1 MRRDFFLGGI
11 MIKVTFPDGSAREY
25 EKGVQL
31 YEIARS
37 ISEGLARNVLG
48 AVVNGE
54 TRGLQETLTENA
66 SVRFVRFEDPEGKA
80 IFWHTSA
87 HIMALAVQRL
97 YPDVRFAI
105 GPAIDDGFYYDFDTE
120 HRFSPEDLERIEE
133 EMKKIVAEGHLLE
146 RFEMSREE
154 ALDRFR
160 PMGEVYKVDLIE
172 SLPEDEVISFYQLG
186 EFIDLCRGPHLKDIS
201 KVKAIKLLSIAG
213 AYWRGDEKNKM
224 LQRIY
229 GTTYEKKKDL
239 EAHLHFLEEA
249 KKRDHRKIGRE
260 MDLFSMHE
268 EGPGFPFF
276 HSKGMMIRNEL
287 ESFWREKHKAA
298 GYDEIR
304 TPMIL
309 NESLWHRSGHWDHY
323 KENMYFTKIDDE
335 EYAIKPMNCPGSILI
350 YKNRMYSYRDFPMRW
365 AELGLV
371 HRHELSGALHG
382 LMRVRAF
389 TQDDAHLFMT
399 AGMIKE
405 EIKGVIRLCD
415 DIYGTF
421 GFNYHM
427 ELSTRPENSMG
438 EREQWDFAELQ
449 LKEAL
454 GEMGREYILNEGD
467 GAFYGPKIDFHLAD
481 AIGRTWQCGTIQ
493 LDFQMPERF
502 DMTYI
507 NEQGEK
513 ARPVMVHRTILGSLE
528 RFMGILIEEFAGK
541 FPLWIAPEQV
551 RVIPVSDRH
560 HAFSQK
566 VADQLLEAGFRVR
579 HDQRSEKVGYKIR
592 QAQMEKVP
600 YMLVIGDKEMDEGVF
615 AVRHFSVDEKGKNK
629 QFEMGL
635 PELIDKLREE
645 VSSRA
650 IQA

>member
-1 MRRDFFLGGI
+1 
-11 MIKVTFPDGSAREY
+11 
-25 EKGVQL
+25 
-31 YEIARS
+31 
-37 ISEGLARNVLG
+37 
-48 AVVNGE
+48 
-54 TRGLQETLTENA
+54 
-66 SVRFVRFEDPEGKA
+66 
-80 IFWHTSA
+80 
-87 HIMALAVQRL
+87 
-97 YPDVRFAI
+97 
-105 GPAIDDGFYYDFDTE
+105 
-120 HRFSPEDLERIEE
+120 
-133 EMKKIVAEGHLLE
+133 
-146 RFEMSREE
+146 MSREE

-276 HSKGMMIRNEL
+276 HSKGMIIRNEL

-528 RFMGILIEEFAGK
+528 RFMGILIEEFAENSRYGL
-541 FPLWIAPEQV
+541 PL
-551 RVIPVSDRH
+551 S
-560 HAFSQK
+560 
-566 VADQLLEAGFRVR
+566 
-579 HDQRSEKVGYKIR
+579 RSE
-592 QAQMEKVP
+592 
-600 YMLVIGDKEMDEGVF
+600 
-615 AVRHFSVDEKGKNK
+615 
-629 QFEMGL
+629 
-635 PELIDKLREE
+635 
-645 VSSRA
+645 
-650 IQA
+650 